1 MPVTAKLS
9 RKSYEKF
16 GDDITN
22 ELVDWFNQVDATYK
36 SDLRELNELN
46 FARFETTLKAEIATA
61 VARLESRMA
70 AFEAR
75 IIKWMFLFWA
85 GQALTTVGLV
95 FGVVRL
101 TGR

>member
-1 MPVTAKLS
+1 MPVTARLS
-9 RKSYEKF
+9 GKFYEKF
-16 GDDITN
+16 GDDIAN

-36 SDLRELNELN
+36 SDLRELNEVN
-46 FARFETTLKAEIATA
+46 FARFETRLEAEISTA

-75 IIKWMFLFWA
+75 IIKWMFLFWI
-85 GQALTTVGLV
+85 GQAVTTVGLV